1 MKEAKPKKRV
11 IKRRTKAANSP
22 SAQPISSCGHSHC
35 DTHCR
40 VRYVG
45 PTSRIQDHHILHTAR
60 GVAHIWTA
68 TIIAGLAIVIT
79 GTVAFTT
86 VSAKASQVH
95 EEQTNESTQLILDR
109 LDQMEHRIDVLE
121 QDMEGMFR
129 MHTYENEATPDS
141 VFPTP

>member
-11 IKRRTKAANSP
+11 IKKGTKATNSP
-22 SAQPISSCGHSHC
+22 SVQPISSCGHSHC

-40 VRYVG
+40 VRYIG
-45 PTSRIQDHHILHTAR
+45 PTSRIHDHHILHTAR

-86 VSAKASQVH
+86 VSAKASQVQ
-95 EEQTNESTQLILDR
+95 EEQSNESTQLILDR
-109 LDQMEHRIDVLE
+109 LDKMEHRIDMLE
-121 QDMEGMFR
+121 QDIEGMFR
-129 MHTYENEATPDS
+129 MQTQVNEVSPSS